1 MAIRRKE
8 MKKGRRKKDY
18 LQWWMDRINTLK
30 GFKEEATR
38 LYNITNTAYET
49 GPWGVLKLAILA
61 YYVDVYTT
69 IIKAKFGETYYLDLF
84 AGPGLDLIKAT
95 NDVIFGSPLIAD
107 RATRTTKKFDKIIL
121 IEKDKAFANAL
132 EKLLPQAIIIPEDV
146 NSGGLDKALG
156 MFPKGRSIPF
166 LAFVDPEGLEIQW
179 STLRLLLES
188 WSDVIINYQ
197 PSAVRR
203 AVGSISTSESF
214 ATTLTKF
221 FGTSDWS
228 SYGTEEDYL
237 ELYKKQIGS
246 FKDYVIPIKVSGPK
260 GFYYYII
267 VAVRKT
273 SGMQG
278 WINAIYRA
286 KENIEKASY
295 KDAEQFLLIFSGKQR
310 TLF

>member
-1 MAIRRKE
+1 

-18 LQWWMDRINTLK
+18 LEWWMDRITTLK
-30 GFKEEATR
+30 GFKEEASR
-38 LYNITNTAYET
+38 LYRVTNTAYKT
-49 GPWGVLKLAILA
+49 GAWAILKLAILA

-69 IIKAKFGETYYLDLF
+69 IIKARFAETYYLDLF
-84 AGPGLDLIKAT
+84 AGPGLDLIRRT

-107 RATRTTKKFDKIIL
+107 RATRTNKKFDKLIL
-121 IEKDKAFANAL
+121 VEKDKTFANAL
-132 EKLLPQAIIIPEDV
+132 EKILPEATVIPQDT
-146 NSGGLDKALG
+146 NSGGLDAALK
-156 MFPKGRSIPF
+156 MFPKGRSVPF
-166 LAFVDPEGLEIQW
+166 LAFVDPEGLEMQW
-179 STLRLLLES
+179 ETLRVLLES

-221 FGTSDWS
+221 FGTQDWAS
-228 SYGTEEDYL
+228 CNTDEDYL
-237 ELYKKQIGS
+237 KLYERQIRL
-246 FKDYVIPIKVSGPK
+246 FKDYVIPIKVTGPK

-278 WINAIYRA
+278 WINAIYKA

-295 KDAEQFLLIFSGKQR
+295 KEAEKFLLIFSGKQR

>member
-1 MAIRRKE
+1 

-18 LQWWMDRINTLK
+18 LEWWMDRITTLK
-30 GFKEEATR
+30 GFKEEASR
-38 LYNITNTAYET
+38 LYHVTNTAYKT
-49 GPWGVLKLAILA
+49 GAWAILKLAILA

-69 IIKAKFGETYYLDLF
+69 IIKARFAETYYLDLF
-84 AGPGLDLIKAT
+84 AGPGLDLIKRT
-95 NDVIFGSPLIAD
+95 NDIIFGSPMIAD
-107 RATRTTKKFDKIIL
+107 RATRTSKKFDKLIL
-121 IEKDKAFANAL
+121 VEKDKTFANAL
-132 EKLLPQAIIIPEDV
+132 EKLLPGATVISQDA
-146 NSGGLDKALG
+146 NSGGLDAALN
-156 MFPKGRSIPF
+156 MFPKGRSVPF

-179 STLRLLLES
+179 ETLRVLLES

-214 ATTLTKF
+214 AATLTKF
-221 FGTSDWS
+221 FGTKDWES
-228 SYGTEEDYL
+228 CNTEEDYL
-237 ELYKKQIGS
+237 ELYERQIKL
-246 FKDYVIPIKVSGPK
+246 FKDYVIPIKVTGPK

-267 VAVRKT
+267 VAIRKT

-278 WINAIYRA
+278 WINAIYKA

-295 KDAEQFLLIFSGKQR
+295 KEAEKFLLIFSGKQR

>member
-1 MAIRRKE
+1 

-18 LQWWMDRINTLK
+18 LEWWMDRLTTLK
-30 GFKEEATR
+30 GFKEEASR
-38 LYNITNTAYET
+38 LYHVTNTAYKT
-49 GPWGVLKLAILA
+49 GAWAILKLAILA

-69 IIKAKFGETYYLDLF
+69 IMKARFAETYYLDLF
-84 AGPGLDLIKAT
+84 AGPGLDLIKRT

-107 RATRTTKKFDKIIL
+107 RATRTGKKFDKLIL
-121 IEKDKAFANAL
+121 VEKDKTYANAL
-132 EKLLPQAIIIPEDV
+132 ARLLPEATVISEDT
-146 NSGGLDKALG
+146 NSGGLDTALNA
-156 MFPKGRSIPF
+156 FHESRSIPF
-166 LAFVDPEGLEIQW
+166 LAFIDPEGLEIQW

-221 FGTSDWS
+221 FGTQDWGS
-228 SYGTEEDYL
+228 CNSGEDYL
-237 ELYKKQIGS
+237 ELYKRQIKQ
-246 FKDYVIPIKVSGPK
+246 FKDYVIPIKVTGPK

-278 WINAIYRA
+278 WINAIYKA

-295 KDAEQFLLIFSGKQR
+295 KEAEEFLLIFSGKQR